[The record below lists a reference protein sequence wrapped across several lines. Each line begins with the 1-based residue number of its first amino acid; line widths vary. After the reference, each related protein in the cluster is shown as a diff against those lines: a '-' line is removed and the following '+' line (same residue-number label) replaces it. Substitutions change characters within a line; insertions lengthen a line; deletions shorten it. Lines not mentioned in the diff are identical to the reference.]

1 MHNKVLSSVCT
12 HSLSRLDCSGVTFV
26 WLDLPSHLS
35 VVQGV
40 PSACTQNSWPA
51 TLSVLWPEPAQTFET
66 GGQESQDHTD
76 RRAMLRLTP
85 LPCLLKM
92 HRRRASDRQQ
102 HGDWVPAGATRA
114 RQNIIWLSRAV
125 GPVLLR
131 DTAWV
136 RRRRTVGQPVP
147 ALPQRARAQSPQA
160 LSKAEP
166 ATDAGVAGLTCM
178 ISPPTL
184 EKI

>member
-26 WLDLPSHLS
+26 WFDLPWHLS

-102 HGDWVPAGATRA
+102 HGDWVPAGAARA
-114 RQNIIWLSRAV
+114 RQDVPCFARAV

-147 ALPQRARAQSPQA
+147 ALPPVAHNHRRHFRRQTQPQTQV
-160 LSKAEP
+160 LW
-166 ATDAGVAGLTCM
+166 GLHA
-178 ISPPTL
+178 
-184 EKI
+184 